1 MEIIEFYSEV
11 MKSLGATVTD
21 TGDIVSPGGKTFD
34 VKGKTLVLPTRDR
47 LKANEWSITQPF
59 HPMCE
64 DAVMGQSPVIHWL
77 ARTVKIALSMQLGS
91 IMTIVLETAAK
102 PELQEQAKDPKLVDI
117 LSSCKTAKAST
128 LVAWNKI
135 LTKMNSKDIELLHI
149 ALNRGGSIEGEKYH
163 RVCNIHFPI
172 LDDNED
178 DGLLYGVKMSKNDKL
193 AIVGLFKYIIDGVT
207 WNFGSNDVVPYFHSL
222 MSMYASFVKRY
233 NFFAKVLKRIS
244 DFKPLSTDWILELN
258 DLRQFMNKIPKLS
271 GNEGEVTRGA
281 KKKEIEAIA
290 VKPAA
295 SLYDTIKVPDRVRE
309 TPVDDT
315 TPPWDDTP
323 KEVTSSTTKPGTA
336 GAIKLSDILT
346 NRKPTLDEVLSNN
359 RNSDRLLGRDHRD
372 DRFER
377 DSRDSRYD
385 RFGRS
390 DRDDRDLRP
399 RSDRDSRRDEPRSGG
414 VLSLADLG
422 GNGRRRW

>member
-1 MEIIEFYSEV
+1 MEIIEFYSEA

-47 LKANEWSITQPF
+47 LKANEWSETQPF

-77 ARTVKIALSMQLGS
+77 ARTVKIALSVHIGA

-117 LSSCKTAKAST
+117 LGSCKTAKAST

-135 LTKMNSKDIELLHI
+135 IQKMNNKEIELLHI

-163 RVCNIHFPI
+163 RVCNIHFPL
-172 LDDNED
+172 LDDQDD
-178 DGLLYGVKMSKNDKL
+178 DGFLYGIKMSKNDKL

-271 GNEGEVTRGA
+271 GNEGEVTRAA
-281 KKKEIEAIA
+281 KKKDIEAA
-290 VKPAA
+290 KPST
-295 SLYDTIKVPDRVRE
+295 SLYDTVKVPDRVRE

-346 NRKPTLDEVLSNN
+346 NRKPTMEEALSGN
-359 RNSDRLLGRDHRD
+359 RTVDRLLGRDRRD
-372 DRFER
+372 DR
-377 DSRDSRYD
+377 DSRDDRYD
-385 RFGRS
+385 RFGRN
-390 DRDDRDLRP
+390 
-399 RSDRDSRRDEPRSGG
+399 DRDSDTRRDREPRRDEPRVGG
-414 VLSLADLG
+414 ALRLADLG
-422 GNGRRRW
+422 VGQRRR